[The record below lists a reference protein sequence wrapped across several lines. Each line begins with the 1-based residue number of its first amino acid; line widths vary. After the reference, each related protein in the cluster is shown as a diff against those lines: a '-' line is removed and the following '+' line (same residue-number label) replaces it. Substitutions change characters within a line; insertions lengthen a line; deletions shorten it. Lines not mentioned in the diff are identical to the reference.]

1 MSCINNL
8 QLCSALPCSC
18 TYEVLR
24 RRSVRLVKG
33 LANGEKIETLRA
45 LTVRIGEANSLE
57 DNFYLLFGIGSREDN
72 W

>member
-1 MSCINNL
+1 
-8 QLCSALPCSC
+8 
-18 TYEVLR
+18 
-24 RRSVRLVKG
+24 VRLVKG

-45 LTVRIGEANSLE
+45 LTVRIGEANILE